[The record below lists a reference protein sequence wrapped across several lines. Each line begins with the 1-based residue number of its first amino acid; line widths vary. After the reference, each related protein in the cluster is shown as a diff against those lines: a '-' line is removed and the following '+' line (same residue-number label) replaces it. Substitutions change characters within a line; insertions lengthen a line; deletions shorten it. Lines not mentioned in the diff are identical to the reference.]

1 MEEKELGKV
10 THYFGKI
17 SVAVVEVTE
26 DEVLKK
32 GDKIHVK
39 GATTDF
45 EQQVDS
51 MQVNHQ
57 DVEEAKKGDAIGLK
71 VDEAVRENDQVFK
84 VVE

>member
-17 SVAVVEVTE
+17 SVAVVEVTA

-32 GDKIHVK
+32 GDKIHIK

-45 EQQVDS
+45 EQQVGS

-71 VDEAVRENDQVFK
+71 VDEPVRENDQVFK
-84 VVE
+84 TA